1 MFFITV
7 KLVFIASLFLVFL
20 VYFGA
25 PSYKSFQQKDT
36 VFIEQEVPFDQR
48 RPIQITVYA
57 WREWL
62 YVGWKTHQ
70 GGRLNIT
77 HLCNSTEEYDKL
89 IGCINNLT
97 YSQEDVI
104 IQYTA
109 YHKNT
114 EVAVSNTTVLTQG
127 ITIFHPGKYHS
138 IQTYY
143 SEDNEDGEYVFVI
156 DFKYGLNYSIFI
168 HDPDF
173 YVFTVNPDTIPRSL
187 ISMDDSLDRYSYIK
201 ATYHKKMNKPDSLC
215 RSSKERRH
223 KDESRTIS

>member
-20 VYFGA
+20 VYFGS
-25 PSYKSFQQKDT
+25 PSYKRFRQKDT

-57 WREWL
+57 WSKWT
-62 YVGWKTHQ
+62 YFGWKTHQ

-89 IGCINNLT
+89 IECINNLT

-109 YHKNT
+109 YQKNT
-114 EVAVSNTTVLTQG
+114 KVAVSNRTILTQG
-127 ITIFHPGKYHS
+127 ITNFHPGKYHS

-143 SEDNEDGEYVFVI
+143 REATEDGEYAFAI
-156 DFKYGLNYSIFI
+156 DFKSGLNYSIFI

-173 YVFTVNPDTIPRSL
+173 YVFTVNPDTIPRSH
-187 ISMDDSLDRYSYIK
+187 ISMDDSQDRYSYIK
-201 ATYHKKMNKPDSLC
+201 ATYHKKMNKSGSPCMSA
-215 RSSKERRH
+215 KGWRH
-223 KDESRTIS
+223 KDEL